1 MANTVKSYMIPVYA
15 ALVKRQVRDIE
26 SLPEE
31 YIVPVSEYLAAQNE
45 SGSTSGNSTD
55 TSSASS
61 NTTSEAPAKS

>member
-45 SGSTSGNSTD
+45 SGSTSGSPSD